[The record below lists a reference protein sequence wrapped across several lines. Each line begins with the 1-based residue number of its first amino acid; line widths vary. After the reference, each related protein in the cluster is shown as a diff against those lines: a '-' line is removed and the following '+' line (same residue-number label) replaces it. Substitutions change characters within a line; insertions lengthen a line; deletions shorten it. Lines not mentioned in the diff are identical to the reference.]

1 MTSKY
6 SGKLRQLAA
15 TDKAIKAAGA
25 AAYAQAVLVPELAV
39 LLIKEDMNVDSQDA
53 RQILRESIDIGLRL
67 NPAEQDQIHVEE
79 KDEDEN
85 GNDYK

>member
-1 MTSKY
+1 M
-6 SGKLRQLAA
+6 
-15 TDKAIKAAGA
+15 
-25 AAYAQAVLVPELAV
+25 LVPELAV